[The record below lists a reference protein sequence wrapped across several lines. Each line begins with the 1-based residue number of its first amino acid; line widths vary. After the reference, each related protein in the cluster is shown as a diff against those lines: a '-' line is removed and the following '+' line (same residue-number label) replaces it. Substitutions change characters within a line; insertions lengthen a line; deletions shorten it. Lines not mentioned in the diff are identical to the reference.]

1 MPNIENNTMST
12 FTLGGKTFEIKDASA
27 RSNIQTINTVLDTKA
42 DTSDMS
48 NYYTKSETYNKTE
61 VNNLIESS
69 GGSTGDGDVKKNLLF
84 DSILDDETK
93 TTVNITINTA
103 GEATTNEVQNIPY
116 TILYGNGSAENPG
129 VGKVGITE
137 NTYLRYGGNGKSLC
151 FPVIG
156 GHTYAFIPE
165 VYKTEFNYGDRYA
178 YSMCFAP
185 DFDFDFKQVYTE
197 IPNTFG
203 SVALDVSIHT
213 TEGTGK
219 IFHST
224 IKDKIIV
231 PEGMQYLIWSVTDK
245 LVADG
250 EQPDGIR
257 KFKMYDYTTY
267 PTDATYEQIV
277 DNPVTGENFT
287 ITYNLTNSISTN
299 TTLIVSTGSTYTT
312 TINANQNN
320 YISSC
325 SVIIGGT
332 TYTPINGNLI
342 IDNANSNIVI
352 NAVGESVPNNT
363 YENFYTIKESLIPD
377 SLLNS
382 KIDTPNGLLNAIEGK
397 ILYTDG
403 QGGLTLS
410 LPKES
415 VDIIAHNLEYIPVY
429 GEWIAGYYY
438 NMNSECVEASDE
450 DTMWTSVFKN
460 TAICTPYDNMIR
472 CNENEKWRFNVA
484 RLRIDSIGQYFP
496 SIHIFNKNKNIISTV
511 TNPQFDSEGWYY
523 MTMPEGAYYLA
534 INGQSPLSGTN
545 FMQRLGIPIY
555 NKTNV
560 LNHVNASYNIIKR
573 TKIPTLKPLD
583 KGYICIGTDDLR
595 VNETGAL
602 HTLFTTQNI
611 PYYIAA
617 IPESMKCNIPYE
629 GGRTTNLAICRMCV
643 KNGGELLVHNG
654 EPITADNVDSY
665 DKLFDYFVRTK
676 EELKAYGFNIRG
688 LILAGG
694 TGAIQTDPRIDRWAS
709 AYYDFTDRFGVGY
722 PYGGTSRTGLQY
734 VETSAIDELVNDVCV
749 NHNYRFIM
757 THTAEEKA
765 VENFNHLIQQLSNY
779 TRGVDYEFITPS
791 QLYDLLMPEKQD
803 DYYSKSEVDSLIN
816 SLSLRVENLEL
827 EVFPAH

>member
-12 FTLGGKTFEIKDASA
+12 FTLGGKTFEVKDASA

-61 VNNLIESS
+61 VNDLIESS
-69 GGSTGDGDVKKNLLF
+69 GGGSGGGTGDGDVKKNLLF

-93 TTVNITINTA
+93 TKVNITINTA
-103 GEATTNEVQNIPY
+103 GEASENEVQNIPY
-116 TILYGNGSAENPG
+116 TVLYGNGSAENPG
-129 VGKVGITE
+129 VGKVGVTE
-137 NTYLRYGGNGKSLC
+137 STYLRYGGNGRSLC
-151 FPVIG
+151 FSVVG

-165 VYKTEFNYGDRYA
+165 VYKTEFNYGDRIVN
-178 YSMCFAP
+178 SMYFAP
-185 DFDFDFKQVYTE
+185 DFDFDFNQVYTA
-197 IPNTFG
+197 IPNTSG
-203 SVALDVSIHT
+203 SIAFDASIHT

-231 PEGMQYLIWSVTDK
+231 PEGTQYLIWAVNDK
-245 LVADG
+245 LVSDD
-250 EQPDGIR
+250 EQPNGIR
-257 KFKMYDYTTY
+257 KFKMYDYTVY
-267 PTDATYEQIV
+267 PIDATYEQIV

-287 ITYNLTNSISTN
+287 ITYNLTNSASINTASTVATG
-299 TTLIVSTGSTYTT
+299 TTYAT

-325 SVIIGGT
+325 SVTVGGT
-332 TYTPINGNLI
+332 TYTPTNGSLVINE
-342 IDNANSNIVI
+342 ANSNITI
-352 NAVGESVPNNT
+352 NATGESAPNNT
-363 YENFYTIKESLIPD
+363 YEGFYTVKESLIPNSILD
-377 SLLNS
+377 SKL
-382 KIDTPNGLLNAIEGK
+382 DTPNNLLNATEGK
-397 ILYTDG
+397 LLYTDG
-403 QGGLTLS
+403 EGGLTLS

-415 VDIIAHNLEYIPVY
+415 VDIIAHDLEYVPVY

-511 TNPQFDSEGWYY
+511 TNPEFDSEGWYY
-523 MTMPEGAYYLA
+523 MTMPEEAYYLA
-534 INGQSPLSGTN
+534 INGQSPLSETN
-545 FMQRLGIPIY
+545 HMQRLGISPY
-555 NKTNV
+555 RKTNV
-560 LNHVNASYNIIKR
+560 LNHINTTYNLLKR
-573 TKIPTLKPLD
+573 TKLPTLNTLD

-602 HTLFTTQNI
+602 HTMFTAQNI
-611 PYYIAA
+611 PYYIAS
-617 IPESMKCNIPYE
+617 IPESMKCNVPFNNE
-629 GGRTTNLAICRMCV
+629 RTTNLAICRMCV
-643 KNGGELLVHNG
+643 ENGGELLVHNA

-709 AYYDFTDRFGVGY
+709 AYYDFTDRFGTGY
-722 PYGGTSRTGLQY
+722 PYGGTGRMGLQY
-734 VETSAIDELVNDVCV
+734 VESSQIDELVNDVCV
-749 NHNYRFIM
+749 NHNYRFIY

-791 QLYDLLMPEKQD
+791 QLYDLLMPKKQE
-803 DYYSKSEVDSLIN
+803 DYYSKSEVDSLIDN
-816 SLSLRVENLEL
+816 LSLRVQQLEGQN
-827 EVFPAH
+827 